1 MSTLR
6 DRGAAPRLPRT
17 HWDAPAATRLLPL
30 LAEWRRR
37 LRSRGALARLCDR
50 ELRDIGLT
58 RSDLARECAKPFW
71 RA

>member
-6 DRGAAPRLPRT
+6 DRGAAPRSPGT
-17 HWDAPAATRLLPL
+17 HWDAPAAARLLPL

-37 LRSRGALARLCDR
+37 LRSRAALARLGDR
-50 ELRDIGLT
+50 DLRDIGLS
-58 RSDLARECAKPFW
+58 RGDLARECAKPFW